1 MLGGFG
7 GNQNMR
13 VQVYGTLD
21 AEGIQIATVQ
31 GNEIAKQKG
40 NPVL

>member
-1 MLGGFG
+1 
-7 GNQNMR
+7 

-31 GNEIAKQKG
+31 GNEIAREKG
-40 NPVL
+40 NPTL